1 VSLRFT
7 GTLHDWNEQRG
18 FGFIRP
24 LEGGEDI
31 FVHASALPSPRPQPA
46 EVLTFEVAL
55 NGEGKKKAVGVRRQ
69 ATEAAGLAADKLRTG
84 RREPRV
90 NPQNREPMRLFGT
103 GIIGSLVGLA
113 FLCAVSW
120 YAWRE
125 RVSPTPAPEAA
136 RITRS
141 QAAVE
146 TSAFRCDG
154 RTTCS
159 QMRSCE
165 EATYFLKNCPGVK
178 MDGNNDGIPC
188 ERQWCR

>member
-1 VSLRFT
+1 LRFT
-7 GTLHDWNEQRG
+7 GKLHDWNEQRG

-31 FVHASALPSPRPQPA
+31 FVHASALPLLRPQPT

-55 NGEGKKKAVGVRRQ
+55 NPEGKKKAVEVRRQ
-69 ATEAAGLAADKLRTG
+69 ATDAVALAADKMRSARPPL
-84 RREPRV
+84 RV
-90 NPQNREPMRLFGT
+90 NPQNSEPIRLRGT
-103 GIIGSLVGLA
+103 GIIGTVVGLA
-113 FLCAVSW
+113 FLCAASW

-125 RVSPTPAPEAA
+125 RSYLMPAAETSG
-136 RITRS
+136 ITRP

-154 RTTCS
+154 RTLCS
-159 QMRSCE
+159 QMHSCE